1 MANNTNTGGSDTFTI
16 AASNLPTH
24 THTVGAHSH
33 GLNSH
38 THSVPKHG
46 HGFTQPTVS
55 GGATTTG
62 EGGGHGHWVNAKDNT
77 AEFFY
82 RSSNE
87 ASNYGLTSGGG
98 FGGRPVV
105 QTGSKN
111 HTSRLYATAV
121 GNHTHSVP
129 AHSHSVSG
137 GAVSDCAAFT
147 SGQAS
152 GSTAN
157 STAFESGNGGFA
169 NEAISNLPAYQNL
182 YAWRRTA

>member
-16 AASNLPTH
+16 AAKNLPTH

-38 THSVPKHG
+38 KHSVGAHAHTVPKHG
-46 HGFTQPTVS
+46 HGNTISYSMADATIS
-55 GGATTTG
+55 GKSTGFIVRDNLIKNSGALSLKLG
-62 EGGGHGHWVNAKDNT
+62 
-77 AEFFY
+77 
-82 RSSNE
+82 
-87 ASNYGLTSGGG
+87 
-98 FGGRPVV
+98 
-105 QTGSKN
+105 
-111 HTSRLYATAV
+111 
-121 GNHTHSVP
+121 SVP
-129 AHSHSVSG
+129 FPSAANENCNNGELSFSSTHKHTLTKS
-137 GAVSDCAAFT
+137 GAVTDKDAFNT
-147 SGQAS
+147 NNSTAFDSGAAS

>member
-1 MANNTNTGGSDTFTI
+1 MIPS
-16 AASNLPTH
+16 H
-24 THTVGAHSH
+24 THSVGAHSH

-62 EGGGHGHWVNAKDNT
+62 GGGSHGHWVNQNDST
-77 AEFFY
+77 SDFFY
-82 RSSNE
+82 KSSIE
-87 ASNYGLTSGGG
+87 VSNYGLVSGGG

-105 QTGSKN
+105 QTTSKN

-157 STAFESGNGGFA
+157 STAFDSGATGGGGA
-169 NEAISNLPAYQNL
+169 HNNMPPYLAVYTWQRVA
-182 YAWRRTA
+182 